1 VLVLLSFSRF
11 WQLVAG
17 RTDILRRE
25 IELWDVE
32 LGQCGIKCNEIIR
45 EVWSRLVIGIRRR
58 STASRIEY
66 QEELGFKLTWGWVG
80 EILGIAIVS

>member
-1 VLVLLSFSRF
+1 VLVLLSVSRF

-17 RTDILRRE
+17 TTDILRRE
-25 IELWDVE
+25 IELWNIE
-32 LGQCGIKCNEIIR
+32 LGQCGINCNEIIR
-45 EVWSRLVIGIRRR
+45 EVWSRLIIGIRRR

-66 QEELGFKLTWGWVG
+66 QEEFGFELTWGRVG